1 MARHIRNE
9 LHHHDPRFVKKVMPW
24 FDLLE
29 KYFRYEVHGID
40 RIPKNRGSIVVMNH
54 GVIPYHGFL
63 LCKKVIE
70 RHGIFPRGLGAGFLF
85 SVPGLREF
93 FLKGGAVNANPKNA
107 AALIQAGNC
116 LMLAPGGI
124 YEALVSHPGMKRIP
138 WERRMGFVR
147 LAVETGAPIVPTYCA
162 GINDVY
168 FNSKFLLK
176 LRIRLLEWTR
186 VSFPL
191 VLGLGLL
198 PLPKKLI
205 HAVGRPIVPRRR
217 RGETVDRSV
226 RRIHGEVL
234 EALSSLSAQSSF

>member
-1 MARHIRNE
+1 MHQAVPHIRNQ
-9 LHHHDPRFVKKVMPW
+9 LHHHDPQFVKRIMPW

-29 KYFRYEVHGID
+29 KYFRYEVIGLEN
-40 RIPKNRGSIVVMNH
+40 IPTHKSSVVVMNH

-63 LCKKVIE
+63 LCKQVVEKL
-70 RHGIFPRGLGAGFLF
+70 GIFPRGLGAGFLF

-107 AALIQAGNC
+107 AALLKEGHC

-124 YEALVSHPGMKRIP
+124 YEALVAHPGMKRIP

-147 LAVETGAPIVPTYCA
+147 LAVETGTPIVPTYCS

-176 LRIRLLEWTR
+176 WRIKLLEWTR
-186 VSFPL
+186 ISLPL
-191 VLGLGLL
+191 FLGLGLL
-198 PLPKKLI
+198 PLPKKLMHI
-205 HAVGRPIVPRRR
+205 VGRPIP
-217 RGETVDRSV
+217 V
-226 RRIHGEVL
+226 RRQKSETKQHCIQRIHREVVA
-234 EALSSLSAQSSF
+234 ALREMRV